1 MSRNSLNVLADK
13 LAEKSGLSQIE
24 SELFIRKMFDVCHQ
38 GLDADKMV
46 KMRWLGTFKVTS
58 VKDRESVD
66 VNTGERILIEGR
78 DKISFTPDN
87 ILKEIVNKPFAQFET
102 VVVNEGVDFD
112 SIDKKYED
120 SLEDEEQEREQDVI
134 RPAVDVVEPLLPENA
149 FSTESTVSGVIDFLD
164 IPETPSLDAPETPSE
179 DSNVVVIGEETA
191 EISEETA
198 EISEEKESEVDTS
211 VQESEKVMEETMESC
226 AETVESH
233 AETVESHAETSNDLP
248 VSDSLE
254 EPKEEVVATVSDN
267 IRKDISDDEAGSDD
281 EVDSD
286 DEADSADESASDDE
300 SDSADESDSDDES
313 DSADESDS
321 DDEEEIRRR
330 HFIIP
335 KYMVIVA
342 SITLLLLIGGF
353 GWFAFNYGQMAAQR
367 DHLATQLAQ
376 YKKGKESGMKLA
388 KVQSQEQILQQK
400 ARQDSLRMAQ
410 ASEAIKAAEKADSLK
425 TIAAEKEM
433 SEKKQKSDHILLAE
447 NKKVSEK
454 VVAEKK
460 MAEQKKLDKAAEPAK
475 VTPGKYDSDPRVRT
489 GAYRIVGVDQIVTV
503 GDHQTLTTLSK
514 RYLGPGMECYIEALN
529 GTSTIK
535 SGQKIKIP
543 KLELKKK
550 KAK

>member
-1 MSRNSLNVLADK
+1 MSKNSLNVLVEK

-38 GLDADKMV
+38 GLAADKMV

-66 VNTGERILIEGR
+66 VNTGERIIIEGR

-120 SLEDEEQEREQDVI
+120 SLEDEEQEREQEVI
-134 RPAVDVVEPLLPENA
+134 KPAVDVVEPLLPENSS
-149 FSTESTVSGVIDFLD
+149 STESTASGVIDFLD
-164 IPETPSLDAPETPSE
+164 IPETSSE
-179 DSNVVVIGEETA
+179 ESNVVVIG
-191 EISEETA
+191 EETA

-211 VQESEKVMEETMESC
+211 VQESEKVMEETMDSC

-233 AETVESHAETSNDLP
+233 GETSNELP

-254 EPKEEVVATVSDN
+254 EPKEEFAANVSDN
-267 IRKDISDDEAGSDD
+267 SRKDISDNEA
-281 EVDSD
+281 ESD
-286 DEADSADESASDDE
+286 DEA
-300 SDSADESDSDDES
+300 
-313 DSADESDS
+313 
-321 DDEEEIRRR
+321 EIRRR

-367 DHLATQLAQ
+367 DHLALQLAQ
-376 YKKGKESGMKLA
+376 YKEGKESVMKFA
-388 KVQSQEQILQQK
+388 KVKSQEQILQQK

-410 ASEAIKAAEKADSLK
+410 ASEAVKAAEKADSLK
-425 TIAAEKEM
+425 TIAAEKAM
-433 SEKKQKSDHILLAE
+433 SEKNQKSDHIQLAD

-454 VVAEKK
+454 VVADKK
-460 MAEQKKLDKAAEPAK
+460 MADQKKLDKAAEHAK
-475 VTPGKYDSDPRVRT
+475 VTSGKYDSDPRVRT

-503 GDHQTLTTLSK
+503 GDHQTLSSLSK

-529 GTSTIK
+529 GNSTIK